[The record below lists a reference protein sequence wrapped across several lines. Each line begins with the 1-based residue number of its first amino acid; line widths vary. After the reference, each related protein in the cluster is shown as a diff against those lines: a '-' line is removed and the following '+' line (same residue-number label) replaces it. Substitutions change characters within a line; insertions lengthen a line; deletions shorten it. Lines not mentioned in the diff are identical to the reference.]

1 MGSFMPSCVSPANGT
16 NAALSGAAPSLSKC
30 THLMPWRCRTFIAL
44 VLLVAGLTLSGCG
57 EKPQDYGFA
66 IDHVSVVRG
75 YQSLAV
81 RMQPQLR
88 LSSEALSALQ
98 HGVTLI
104 VRLDLELRND
114 NNMIVVRRE
123 TKRFQVRYLPLS
135 ERYQL
140 KNPDDAKLV
149 TYSRLRHVFAAIGDA
164 EINLAT
170 GPLPLGNYEL
180 RTRIQ
185 LDENLLPA
193 PMQLPAMFSSQ
204 WRHDSEWSV
213 WPFKVSV

>member
-1 MGSFMPSCVSPANGT
+1 MRSCKKALNLIV
-16 NAALSGAAPSLSKC
+16 AATLVAASGASVRFR
-30 THLMPWRCRTFIAL
+30 LMPGGVYAPLFIAL
-44 VLLVAGLTLSGCG
+44 SFMVLAGCSQ
-57 EKPQDYGFA
+57 KPQDYGFA
-66 IDHVSVVRG
+66 ISNVAVDRG
-75 YQSLAV
+75 YQSLTV
-81 RMQPQLR
+81 RFKPDMQ

-104 VRLDLELRND
+104 IRLDLELRND

-123 TKRFQVRYLPLS
+123 TRRFQVRYLPLS
-135 ERYQL
+135 ERYESKQE
-140 KNPDDAKLV
+140 DSEKLQ
-149 TYSRLRHVFAAIGDA
+149 TYSRLRHVFAAIGDTD
-164 EINLAT
+164 IHLAT

-180 RTRIQ
+180 RARIQ

>member
-1 MGSFMPSCVSPANGT
+1 MPSCVSPANGT
-16 NAALSGAAPSLSKC
+16 YAAVFCITPAGHKR
-30 THLMPWRCRTFIAL
+30 THLVTPRRRRFIAL
-44 VLLVAGLTLSGCG
+44 VILLTGLALTGCG

-66 IDHVSVVRG
+66 IDNVSVVRG
-75 YQSLAV
+75 YQSLSV
-81 RMQPQLR
+81 RLTPELV

-104 VRLDLELRND
+104 IRLDLELRND

-123 TKRFQVRYLPLS
+123 TRRFQVSYLPLS

-149 TYSRLRHVFAAIGDA
+149 TYSRLRHVFAAIGDT

-193 PMQLPAMFSSQ
+193 PMQLPVMFSSQ